1 MKKSNFHSL
10 RIQIILFTVIV
21 ITLSTGVVAATIIYN
36 NYNNTVSQMKSE
48 ALSLAYSNAYLISEK
63 AAAAARLSDIQKTL
77 ENLVETQS
85 VAYCAIID
93 EQGTTLAEDDIQHV
107 GESWAE
113 DEDTMIVIK
122 NKQESAEF
130 WIDEDGLKVLDV
142 MIPMNATVEGKK
154 IAVMNIGISV
164 EAMNKALMGSIIKNI
179 VITLMMALVF
189 SLVVLVL
196 VDKKLILPIRRI
208 SRVADEI
215 ANGDLNASLD
225 MECKGEIGEL
235 KESFERITGRI
246 KEQALATQM
255 ISRGELN
262 LSFESSSSKD
272 VFSDSLMMLN
282 QTIEEMLT
290 QVHMVIRDIVNGNLN
305 ARLDDF
311 FYQGKWKELAAGI
324 NQLISVLVEPIHL
337 TADYVSKISHGEIP
351 DKITEEY
358 QGDFNEIKNNLN
370 SCIDVMNGLIGE
382 VSKVSESVARGSLG
396 LRGNREG
403 FHGSWSLLV
412 RDINGLVD
420 EFVEPIHLMSKYL
433 EEIGHGRIPASITE
447 DYEGDFNKIKT
458 SINACLEGLSG
469 LVEGSN
475 VLNGMSKNDFTKRL
489 EGSFEG
495 IFDDIAVSI
504 NDVNDSVR
512 KTIDLMHQIA
522 DGDLSEL
529 ENLKKSGKKS
539 EDDELVPSLIK
550 VIENIKALLN
560 EANHL
565 TKAVIRGELTTRA
578 DEGQFEGEWKN
589 LVAGMNN
596 ILKEVA
602 NPINEVIYAMN
613 QISEGYLDIE
623 VKGNYGGEFD
633 RLKQEVNL
641 TSSRLKTIIGE
652 ISHAIGQIAE
662 RNIDL
667 DEVSPYRGDFVKISD
682 SLNIIIRS
690 LNHVLGEMNQVAEQV
705 SAGSNQVSLGSQVLS
720 QGSTE
725 QAGAIQELS
734 ASVAEIAE
742 QTKANAANASQAS
755 QIADYTKDNAIK
767 GNRMMQDMLNS
778 MKDINE
784 SSNSISKIIKAIDE
798 IAFQTNIL
806 ALNAAVEA
814 ARAGQHGKGF
824 AVVAEEVRSLAARS
838 AEAASETTELIENS
852 IQKVNAGTLAA
863 NNTAGSLKEI
873 VDGIEKSADLV
884 KNIASASMEQ
894 ADSISE
900 VNKGLDQISIVV
912 QNNSATAEESAASS
926 EELSG
931 QAEILKEMAASFR
944 LKENR
949 DLDTYK

>member
-1 MKKSNFHSL
+1 
-10 RIQIILFTVIV
+10 
-21 ITLSTGVVAATIIYN
+21 
-36 NYNNTVSQMKSE
+36 
-48 ALSLAYSNAYLISEK
+48 
-63 AAAAARLSDIQKTL
+63 
-77 ENLVETQS
+77 
-85 VAYCAIID
+85 
-93 EQGTTLAEDDIQHV
+93 
-107 GESWAE
+107 
-113 DEDTMIVIK
+113 
-122 NKQESAEF
+122 
-130 WIDEDGLKVLDV
+130 
-142 MIPMNATVEGKK
+142 
-154 IAVMNIGISV
+154 
-164 EAMNKALMGSIIKNI
+164 
-179 VITLMMALVF
+179 
-189 SLVVLVL
+189 
-196 VDKKLILPIRRI
+196 
-208 SRVADEI
+208 
-215 ANGDLNASLD
+215 
-225 MECKGEIGEL
+225 
-235 KESFERITGRI
+235 
-246 KEQALATQM
+246 
-255 ISRGELN
+255 
-262 LSFESSSSKD
+262 
-272 VFSDSLMMLN
+272 
-282 QTIEEMLT
+282 
-290 QVHMVIRDIVNGNLN
+290 
-305 ARLDDF
+305 
-311 FYQGKWKELAAGI
+311 
-324 NQLISVLVEPIHL
+324 
-337 TADYVSKISHGEIP
+337 
-351 DKITEEY
+351 
-358 QGDFNEIKNNLN
+358 
-370 SCIDVMNGLIGE
+370 
-382 VSKVSESVARGSLG
+382 
-396 LRGNREG
+396 
-403 FHGSWSLLV
+403 
-412 RDINGLVD
+412 
-420 EFVEPIHLMSKYL
+420 
-433 EEIGHGRIPASITE
+433 
-447 DYEGDFNKIKT
+447 
-458 SINACLEGLSG
+458 
-469 LVEGSN
+469 
-475 VLNGMSKNDFTKRL
+475 
-489 EGSFEG
+489 
-495 IFDDIAVSI
+495 
-504 NDVNDSVR
+504 
-512 KTIDLMHQIA
+512 
-522 DGDLSEL
+522 
-529 ENLKKSGKKS
+529 
-539 EDDELVPSLIK
+539 
-550 VIENIKALLN
+550 LLN

-852 IQKVNAGTLAA
+852 IPKGQCRNI
-863 NNTAGSLKEI
+863 GS
-873 VDGIEKSADLV
+873 
-884 KNIASASMEQ
+884 Q
-894 ADSISE
+894 
-900 VNKGLDQISIVV
+900 
-912 QNNSATAEESAASS
+912 
-926 EELSG
+926 
-931 QAEILKEMAASFR
+931 
-944 LKENR
+944 
-949 DLDTYK
+949 

>member
-311 FYQGKWKELAAGI
+311 FIRA
-324 NQLISVLVEPIHL
+324 
-337 TADYVSKISHGEIP
+337 
-351 DKITEEY
+351 
-358 QGDFNEIKNNLN
+358 
-370 SCIDVMNGLIGE
+370 
-382 VSKVSESVARGSLG
+382 
-396 LRGNREG
+396 
-403 FHGSWSLLV
+403 
-412 RDINGLVD
+412 
-420 EFVEPIHLMSKYL
+420 
-433 EEIGHGRIPASITE
+433 
-447 DYEGDFNKIKT
+447 
-458 SINACLEGLSG
+458 
-469 LVEGSN
+469 
-475 VLNGMSKNDFTKRL
+475 
-489 EGSFEG
+489 
-495 IFDDIAVSI
+495 
-504 NDVNDSVR
+504 
-512 KTIDLMHQIA
+512 
-522 DGDLSEL
+522 
-529 ENLKKSGKKS
+529 SGK
-539 EDDELVPSLIK
+539 
-550 VIENIKALLN
+550 N
-560 EANHL
+560 
-565 TKAVIRGELTTRA
+565 
-578 DEGQFEGEWKN
+578 
-589 LVAGMNN
+589 
-596 ILKEVA
+596 
-602 NPINEVIYAMN
+602 
-613 QISEGYLDIE
+613 
-623 VKGNYGGEFD
+623 
-633 RLKQEVNL
+633 
-641 TSSRLKTIIGE
+641 
-652 ISHAIGQIAE
+652 
-662 RNIDL
+662 
-667 DEVSPYRGDFVKISD
+667 
-682 SLNIIIRS
+682 
-690 LNHVLGEMNQVAEQV
+690 
-705 SAGSNQVSLGSQVLS
+705 
-720 QGSTE
+720 
-725 QAGAIQELS
+725 
-734 ASVAEIAE
+734 
-742 QTKANAANASQAS
+742 
-755 QIADYTKDNAIK
+755 
-767 GNRMMQDMLNS
+767 
-778 MKDINE
+778 
-784 SSNSISKIIKAIDE
+784 
-798 IAFQTNIL
+798 
-806 ALNAAVEA
+806 
-814 ARAGQHGKGF
+814 
-824 AVVAEEVRSLAARS
+824 
-838 AEAASETTELIENS
+838 
-852 IQKVNAGTLAA
+852 
-863 NNTAGSLKEI
+863 
-873 VDGIEKSADLV
+873 
-884 KNIASASMEQ
+884 
-894 ADSISE
+894 
-900 VNKGLDQISIVV
+900 
-912 QNNSATAEESAASS
+912 
-926 EELSG
+926 
-931 QAEILKEMAASFR
+931 
-944 LKENR
+944 
-949 DLDTYK
+949 